1 MAGIDSPLAGW
12 GTPGDDETQL
22 PLNIHS
28 PGYQIGLQV
37 KTGPGYLFGFTAYS
51 SNAAAQWIQ
60 VFDLASAPATGAVP
74 VVIFKVPT
82 VSHIGVN
89 WVPARTFL
97 TGIWIGNSTTGP
109 TYTAGAADTFFD
121 VQFL

>member
-1 MAGIDSPLAGW
+1 VLAAPLAGY
-12 GTPGDDETQL
+12 GTPDADENL
-22 PLNIHS
+22 VPLNVHS
-28 PGYQIGLQV
+28 AAYEIGRQV

-51 SNAAAQWIQ
+51 SNVAAQWIQ
-60 VFDLASAPATGAVP
+60 VFDCVGSPASGAVP
-74 VVIFKVPT
+74 VAAFKVAAA
-82 VSHIGVN
+82 SHLYQN

-97 TGIWIGNSTTGP
+97 VGCWIGNSTTGP

>member
-1 MAGIDSPLAGW
+1 MSAVDSPLAGF
-12 GTPGDDETQL
+12 GTPTDDEAL
-22 PLNIHS
+22 VPLNIHS
-28 PGYQIGLQV
+28 PAYQLGLQV

-51 SNAAAQWIQ
+51 SNVAAQWIQ
-60 VFDLASAPATGAVP
+60 VFDLVGAPASGAIP
-74 VVIFKVPT
+74 VVAFKVAT
-82 VSHIGVN
+82 ATHLYQN

>member
-1 MAGIDSPLAGW
+1 MLAAPLAGY
-12 GTPGDDETQL
+12 GTPDADENLL

-28 PGYQIGLQV
+28 PAYELGRQV

-51 SNAAAQWIQ
+51 SNVAAQWIQ
-60 VFDLASAPATGAVP
+60 VFDLNRAPTAGEVPAAIYKVGAAAHVYQ
-74 VVIFKVPT
+74 
-82 VSHIGVN
+82 N

-97 TGIWIGNSTTGP
+97 VGCWIGNSTTGP

-121 VQFL
+121 VQFV